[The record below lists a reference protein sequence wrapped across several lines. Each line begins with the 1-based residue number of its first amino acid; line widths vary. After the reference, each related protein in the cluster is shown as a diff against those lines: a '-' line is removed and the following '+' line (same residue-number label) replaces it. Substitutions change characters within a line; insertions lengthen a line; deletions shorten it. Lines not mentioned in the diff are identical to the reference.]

1 MQLRFWKR
9 IGIKLIGV
17 IYQKILLF
25 FTLDYK
31 VMKHSKV
38 FKNPNYDYLE
48 IKNNLFLLIFKFI
61 KTNEFE

>member
-1 MQLRFWKR
+1 
-9 IGIKLIGV
+9 
-17 IYQKILLF
+17 
-25 FTLDYK
+25 
-31 VMKHSKV
+31 MKHSKV